1 MPQIEITIAEG
12 RTPTQIRNVMHE
24 VYAAV
29 LRTVDT
35 RPEYIRVVVH
45 EVPRTHWATGD
56 VSLTERDAASARQ
69 TGVTAGN
76 QSDQDATRRPVPT
89 AEEEQP

>member
-12 RTPTQIRNVMHE
+12 RTPTQIRNMMHE
-24 VYAAV
+24 VHAAV
-29 LRTVDT
+29 LRTVNT

-45 EVPRTHWATGD
+45 EAPRTHWATGD
-56 VSLTERDAASARQ
+56 VTLAETDTASARQ
-69 TGVTAGN
+69 AGP
-76 QSDQDATRRPVPT
+76 SDRDAARRPVPT